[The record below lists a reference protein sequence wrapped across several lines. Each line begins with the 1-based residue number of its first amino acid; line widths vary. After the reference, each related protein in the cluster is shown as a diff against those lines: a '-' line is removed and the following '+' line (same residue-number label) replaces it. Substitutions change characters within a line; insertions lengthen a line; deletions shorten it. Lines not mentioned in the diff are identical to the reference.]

1 MISEEQPSAEYKP
14 IIWVYKKEG
23 NKMKKWQLI
32 VQVSFLVI
40 LIAAGIYLFV
50 SLQNAIS
57 NQLSPVRDMTN
68 DLSTQVSR
76 VLNPTPTILPD
87 PVTIIHEVRSLARL
101 ETIKFS
107 LEKIITAETRQG
119 VFEWLVGDR
128 LIFIAH
134 GEVIAGIDLNK
145 LDPEKMEVRDG
156 VLFVTLP
163 EAELFV
169 VAIDNKQSYVY
180 DRETGIFTHGE
191 VNLETEAR
199 RAAENE
205 IEKSALE
212 DGILDLA
219 AQNAEAFL
227 DRLFRDLGFPEV
239 VFE

>member
-1 MISEEQPSAEYKP
+1 
-14 IIWVYKKEG
+14 
-23 NKMKKWQLI
+23 MKKWQLI
-32 VQVSFLVI
+32 IQVSFVVI

-68 DLSTQVSR
+68 NLSTQVSR

-119 VFEWLVGDR
+119 AFKWLVGDR

-145 LDPEKMEVRDG
+145 LDPENMEVRNG
-156 VLFVTLP
+156 VLYVALP
-163 EAELFV
+163 EAELFIV
-169 VAIDNKQSYVY
+169 SIDNKQSYVY
-180 DRETGIFTHGE
+180 DRETGIFTHGD

-199 RAAENE
+199 RAAEDE

-212 DGILDLA
+212 DGILELA

-227 DRLFRDLGFPEV
+227 DRLFRDLGYPDV